1 MLKALDMYNAISG
14 RNNEHP
20 KLLHRV
26 FLSNE
31 YDTANIMYDNTAS
44 THVKPT

>member
-1 MLKALDMYNAISG
+1 MCIAISG

-20 KLLHRV
+20 KLLYRV
-26 FLSNE
+26 FPITE